1 MNWFKA
7 LSQLSTNEPQNYR
20 RGISSTILRLK
31 SQRWDLNPQPPHY
44 ECDALP
50 IEATLAF
57 LRGDAG
63 GLSVWT
69 SMLFASSTSRS
80 MKPLPCQRQSKELSP
95 TYLVTIVRIPHQT
108 TVPKRNSIPENTL
121 KTCISSCLLYTSPS
135 PRDA

>member
-1 MNWFKA
+1 
-7 LSQLSTNEPQNYR
+7 
-20 RGISSTILRLK
+20 
-31 SQRWDLNPQPPHY
+31 
-44 ECDALP
+44 
-50 IEATLAF
+50 
-57 LRGDAG
+57 LRGDVG

-121 KTCISSCLLYTSPS
+121 KTCISS
-135 PRDA
+135 RGGK